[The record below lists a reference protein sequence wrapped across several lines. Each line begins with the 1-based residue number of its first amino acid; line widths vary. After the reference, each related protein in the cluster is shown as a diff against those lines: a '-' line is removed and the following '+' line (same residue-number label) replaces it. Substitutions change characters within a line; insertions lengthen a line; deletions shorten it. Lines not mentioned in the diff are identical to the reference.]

1 MSAAILMLLIGLVLT
16 VKGGDLFV
24 DAAVWLARA
33 LGVPTFL
40 VGATVVS
47 LATTLPELAVSLL
60 AAARGSA
67 GIAAGNAVGSVAAN
81 LGLILGISLSVAPAP
96 LDDRRQAGRLLTM
109 AGAAALLRL
118 LCQSGVIAIPW
129 VFLPLGLC
137 GGFLWQSA
145 ADGHRHALGQAE
157 SQPRPSPALLAGCA
171 LRFVCGGAA
180 IAAGA
185 RLLCDYG
192 AALARLCGVSDGV
205 IGATLVAVGTSLPE
219 LVTTLTALARGEGS
233 LSVGNIV
240 GANIIDLT
248 LILPLCALQC
258 SGRLPLPRQTLALDL
273 PFCLTLCALAVVPP
287 LFTGRFRRWQGI
299 ALLGMYG
306 GYVAMVVGRE

>member
-1 MSAAILMLLIGLVLT
+1 MSAAVLMLLLGLVLT

-24 DAAVWLARA
+24 DAAVWFSEA
-33 LGVPTFL
+33 LGVPAFL

-47 LATTLPELAVSLL
+47 LATTLPELAVSML
-60 AAARGSA
+60 ATARGAA

-81 LGLILGISLSVAPAP
+81 LGLILGISLCCAPAP
-96 LDDRRQAGRLLTM
+96 LDRRQSGRLLLM

-118 LCQSGVIAIPW
+118 LGHSGAICMPLALLPMGLCA
-129 VFLPLGLC
+129 VFL
-137 GGFLWQSA
+137 WHSA
-145 ADGHRHALGQAE
+145 ADGRRHSRGHSEHA
-157 SQPRPSPALLAGCA
+157 PRPSPGLLAGCGM
-171 LRFVCGGAA
+171 RFVCGAA
-180 IAAGA
+180 GIAAGA

-248 LILPLCALQC
+248 LILPLCALQNG
-258 SGRLPLPRQTLALDL
+258 GRLPLPRQSLMLDL
-273 PFCLTLCALAVVPP
+273 PFCLMLCALAVAPP
-287 LFTGRFRRWQGI
+287 LLSGRFWRSQGA
-299 ALLGMYG
+299 ALLGAYG
-306 GYVAMVVGRE
+306 GYVILVIRGL